1 MTAKLVKSASNDG
14 QITKSELSDGRRA
27 KLLPSVAESPY
38 DWLQFEDYLGNV
50 GKINAANPGIFCPVY
65 YGQICRSYRHFLP
78 DRTLK
83 IFDDLKKSYLFIALD
98 IDNNWREICF
108 Y

>member
-38 DWLQFEDYLGNV
+38 DWLQLEDYLGNV
-50 GKINAANPGIFCPVY
+50 GLILPPRKSAGLCKRLDMAQNPL
-65 YGQICRSYRHFLP
+65 LP
-78 DRTLK
+78 D
-83 IFDDLKKSYLFIALD
+83 DDFRPISGQQR
-98 IDNNWREICF
+98 WH
-108 Y
+108 

>member
-50 GKINAANPGIFCPVY
+50 GLDEALLRRAALSW
-65 YGQICRSYRHFLP
+65 GQNRLYLLSCTWWFLLRH
-78 DRTLK
+78 RRC
-83 IFDDLKKSYLFIALD
+83 A
-98 IDNNWREICF
+98 
-108 Y
+108 